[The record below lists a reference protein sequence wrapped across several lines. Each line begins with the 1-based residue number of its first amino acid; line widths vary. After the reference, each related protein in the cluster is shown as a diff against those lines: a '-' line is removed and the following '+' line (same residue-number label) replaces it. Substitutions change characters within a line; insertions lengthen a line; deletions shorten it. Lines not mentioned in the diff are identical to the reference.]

1 MTTPVQPKV
10 YYVTNGG
17 AIGDLKRPEVLP
29 VEGQV
34 LRVLRPFGTL
44 GDRTFGMKTFKR
56 GLFWTVPIC
65 LTPPIIVL
73 GAVATVFSIIFAF
86 IAAIIEVV
94 DIRVNTDTK

>member
-1 MTTPVQPKV
+1 MTTPVQQKV

-44 GDRTFGMKTFKR
+44 GDRIYVPGDKLVLNSQTQEAPHGFLSSLGNWEVSCPFTTSIWSNIEHCIAI
-56 GLFWTVPIC
+56 GL
-65 LTPPIIVL
+65 L
-73 GAVATVFSIIFAF
+73 
-86 IAAIIEVV
+86 E
-94 DIRVNTDTK
+94 